1 MIASDAIPA
10 ALANL
15 AGKVRHSRAAAWLP
29 PLLVLL
35 LITTVLLQAWQA
47 PPTDSIGEDASQNL
61 RSALNLWKQG
71 IYGESGVGAIPGY
84 RREPFPNWLLAGH
97 LTWIVRP
104 PAWIHSEQLVA
115 DPRLLTRITQVNLF
129 YLVGLMLALWGLCLR
144 LISPSGLAHL
154 VALPVI
160 FVSADAFAIHELDNL
175 NTELPAAWL
184 LVLLSLTLV
193 LLRQKN
199 QWGWALLAGTVY
211 GCLVLTKASGA
222 YLALLVLPTL
232 PLLLNNSRR
241 RSLVLTLCVGL
252 GFALTVLPWVG
263 RNLHEFGTP
272 AISGGSGD
280 VLMYRTSYNEMST
293 HEYLGAFYAFAPKKL
308 QDDLLGPLTG
318 HSRAALECGGSLQR
332 LRRQLP
338 CDTKAIAEERFAD
351 VKSFYKSIQYFL
363 RKQILDA
370 KARRVADPDSYVR
383 RVAVDRIKADPIKH
397 VAVSLPLAWRGLWSF
412 AKHNTW
418 FSIITNGLAMASLLT
433 MPWLGILL
441 RRPDWTL
448 TSMVGVGYF
457 LFYALLSHFIPRYSE
472 PLIPLALVCLAV
484 LLVAAV
490 RKLASML
497 FGVGIRLRPM
507 SSIDDGC

>member
-1 MIASDAIPA
+1 MIASVTLPKIVV
-10 ALANL
+10 NL
-15 AGKVRHSRAAAWLP
+15 VGWVRHSRVAAWLP

-47 PPTDSIGEDASQNL
+47 PPTDSIGGDASQNL
-61 RSALNLWKQG
+61 RSALNLWKHG

-144 LISPSGLAHL
+144 LIRPRGLAHL
-154 VALPVI
+154 LALPVI

-232 PLLLNNSRR
+232 TLLLHQSRR

-252 GFALTVLPWVG
+252 GFALTVLPWIG
-263 RNLHEFGTP
+263 RNLHEFGT
-272 AISGGSGD
+272 ASISQGGGK
-280 VLMYRTSYNEMST
+280 VLLFRASYNTINSNEFR
-293 HEYLGAFYAFAPKKL
+293 GAFYAFSPRKL
-308 QDDLLGPLTG
+308 QKELLGPLMG
-318 HSRAALECGGSLQR
+318 YASSELDCGGSLQR
-332 LRRQLP
+332 LTKDLS
-338 CDTKAIAEERFAD
+338 CDHKAIAEKRFGD
-351 VKSFYKSIQYFL
+351 IKSLYL
-363 RKQILDA
+363 RAQPYELNQLRAEYHA
-370 KARRVADPDSYVR
+370 KGLPGDPDTYIRSTSL
-383 RVAVDRIKADPIKH
+383 ARIKADPLKH
-397 VAVSLPLAWRGLWSF
+397 VAVSLPLAWRGLWAF
-412 AKHNTW
+412 TENKTW
-418 FSIITNGLAMASLLT
+418 FSIITNGLAMASLLA

-484 LLVAAV
+484 LLVTAGRSTAAA
-490 RKLASML
+490 LAAAAGHRIL
-497 FGVGIRLRPM
+497 IR
-507 SSIDDGC
+507 

>member
-1 MIASDAIPA
+1 MIAKVAIPA
-10 ALANL
+10 SYANL
-15 AGKVRHSRAAAWLP
+15 VGWVRRSRAAAWLP

-35 LITTVLLQAWQA
+35 LITAVMLQAWRA
-47 PPTDSIGEDASQNL
+47 PLTDSIGKDASQNL
-61 RSALNLWKQG
+61 RSALNLWKHG
-71 IYGESGVGAIPGY
+71 TYGESAVGAIPGY
-84 RREPFPNWLLAGH
+84 QREPFANWILAGH
-97 LTWIVRP
+97 LKWIVRP
-104 PAWIHSEQLVA
+104 PAWIHPEQLFA

-129 YLVGLMLALWGLCLR
+129 YLLGLMLALWGLCLR
-144 LISPSGLAHL
+144 LIRPRGLAHL

-160 FVSADAFAIHELDNL
+160 FVSADAFAIHELANL

-193 LLRQKN
+193 LLRQKD

-232 PLLLNNSRR
+232 PLLLHHSRR

-263 RNLHEFGTP
+263 RNLHEFGTLS
-272 AISGGSGD
+272 ISSGSGD
-280 VLMYRTSYNEMST
+280 VLMYRTSYNQMT
-293 HEYLGAFYAFAPKKL
+293 TPEYLGAFYAFAPRKM
-308 QDDLLGPLTG
+308 QDDVLGPMMG
-318 HSRAALECGGSLQR
+318 YSHSALECGGSLQR

-338 CDTKAIAEERFAD
+338 CDTEAIAEQRFAD
-351 VKSFYKSIQYFL
+351 VKSFYKSVQHYMAKL
-363 RKQILDA
+363 YLDV
-370 KARRVADPDSYVR
+370 KARRVTGPADSYLR
-383 RVAVDRIKADPIKH
+383 RVALDRIKANPLKH
-397 VAVSLPLAWRGLWSF
+397 VAVSLPLAWRGLWAF
-412 AKHNTW
+412 AENKTW
-418 FSIITNGLAMASLLT
+418 FSIITNGLAMASLLA
-433 MPWLGILL
+433 MAWLGTLM

-484 LLVAAV
+484 LLVTAGRSTAAALAASAGRRIQV
-490 RKLASML
+490 R
-497 FGVGIRLRPM
+497 
-507 SSIDDGC
+507 